1 MSPKNVYVSKILLPI
16 GDFARIERKQNG
28 IHSCN
33 DSNKKNIRANL
44 ASTNKKTAE
53 VNIDFPLSFCLKF
66 NCKRKK
72 TQPHNAN
79 ASAPQKK
86 YRR

>member
-33 DSNKKNIRANL
+33 DSNKKTLELIYPSL
-44 ASTNKKTAE
+44 TTKKTAE
-53 VNIDFPLSFCLKF
+53 VNIDFPLSFFFEVQL
-66 NCKRKK
+66 
-72 TQPHNAN
+72 QA
-79 ASAPQKK
+79 
-86 YRR
+86 

>member
-44 ASTNKKTAE
+44 ASTNKKNSGSQHRLSAVFLFE
-53 VNIDFPLSFCLKF
+53 VQL
-66 NCKRKK
+66 
-72 TQPHNAN
+72 QA
-79 ASAPQKK
+79 
-86 YRR
+86 